1 MKWIRFFI
9 IFSFFSSSCLAALD
23 DTLPKGVSSRTLAF
37 PFIIRSPETS
47 WGFGGAGAFFFKSK
61 KDDDKIR
68 TSDINLL
75 FLYTLRE
82 QTVIVIGSTI
92 FFPEEKGIFR
102 FQGSFS
108 NYPDKFWGLGNDA
121 TNNTKEDYS
130 LKQVFF
136 NPQYI
141 IKLYK
146 NLFIGASFELQNVT
160 DFSYLDG
167 GVFDSQKIKGTNG
180 GLTSGAGILFTWDTR
195 NNSYSPSHGVFAEVN
210 MTRFTKQ
217 FGSNFD
223 FSSYMVDIRKFMP
236 TGRNRVLAF
245 QALAKANHGPT
256 PFRYLS
262 MLGGTEMMR
271 GLYKGRYSDQNMFAI
286 QSEIRQYLFWRFGL
300 AGFVSAGQVSNHFN
314 NFGLSDFHYAYGLG
328 LRLVLQEKEKLNLRV
343 DFGFSKKSSGIYV
356 ILKEAF

>member
-1 MKWIRFFI
+1 MKWFRVFI
-9 IFSFFSSSCLAALD
+9 IFYFISNSCHAALD
-23 DTLPKGVSSRTLAF
+23 DTLPKGVASRTLAF

-61 KDDDKIR
+61 KGDEKIR

-82 QTVIVIGSTI
+82 QTVIVLGSTI

-102 FQGSFS
+102 FQGSLS

-121 TNNTKEDYS
+121 ANYRKEDYS

-146 NLFIGASFELQNVT
+146 NLYIGASLELQNVT
-160 DFSYLDG
+160 DFSYVDG
-167 GVFDSQKIKGTNG
+167 GVFDAQNIKGTSG
-180 GLTSGAGILFTWDTR
+180 GFTSGAGILFTWDTR

-210 MTRFTKQ
+210 LTRFTEQ
-217 FGSNFD
+217 LGSNFD
-223 FSSYMVDIRKFMP
+223 FSSYLVDIRKFMP
-236 TGRNRVLAF
+236 AGRNRVLGF
-245 QALAKANHGPT
+245 QAIAKANHGQCPI
-256 PFRYLS
+256 RYLS

-271 GLYKGRYSDQNMFAI
+271 GLYKGRYTDQNMFAI
-286 QSEIRQYLFWRFGL
+286 QSELRQYLFWRFGL

-343 DFGFSKKSSGIYV
+343 DFGFSKKSNGIYV